1 MMSYTNENEKRN
13 SDGTDYL
20 DCFRGVDRRRTEIT
34 CLAWLV
40 QNLCGSTFMGFSTYF
55 YKQAGLPDVAAFN
68 LSMVQYALGIIG
80 TIGSWFLLS
89 RAGRRA
95 LYLHGSIVLFAL
107 LLIIGLTAIA
117 PATNIPSQWAIG
129 IMLLLFTFIYD
140 LSVGP
145 VCFALITEFSS
156 TRLKTKTIVLA
167 RNVYNVG
174 GIVVNILTTYQLTP
188 SPSGWGW
195 GAKSAFFWAGS
206 CFLCIVWIYFR
217 LPEPKGRTYAEMN
230 VLFERGVS
238 ARKFR
243 DTKLDIFSSD
253 HLAPVSNGGSGS
265 ESGIEKA
272 GVLMVEKIKGIVD
285 TARSR
290 DRRVN

>member
-1 MMSYTNENEKRN
+1 MMSYTNDNEKRI
-13 SDGTDYL
+13 SASTAYL

-34 CLAWLV
+34 SLVWLV

-55 YKQAGLPDVAAFN
+55 YKQAGLPDVAAFD
-68 LSMVQYALGIIG
+68 LTMVQYALGIIG
-80 TIGSWFLLS
+80 TIGSWFLMS
-89 RAGRRA
+89 HAGRRT
-95 LYLHGSIVLFAL
+95 LYLYGSIVLFAL
-107 LLIIGLTAIA
+107 LLIISLTDIA
-117 PATNIPSQWAIG
+117 PATNIPSRWAIG
-129 IMLLLFTFIYD
+129 SMLLLFTFIYD

-145 VCFALITEFSS
+145 VCYALVAEFSS
-156 TRLKTKTIVLA
+156 TRLKTKTSVLA

-174 GIVVNILTTYQLTP
+174 GIVVNILTAHQLTP

-217 LPEPKGRTYAEMN
+217 LPEPKGRTYAEMD

-253 HLAPVSNGGSGS
+253 HLSTVSAGDSSS

-272 GVLMVEKIKGIVD
+272 DVVRVVRVENI
-285 TARSR
+285 
-290 DRRVN
+290 

>member
-1 MMSYTNENEKRN
+1 MMSYTNDNEKRI
-13 SDGTDYL
+13 SASTAYL

-34 CLAWLV
+34 SLVWLV

-55 YKQAGLPDVAAFN
+55 YKQAGLPDVAAFD
-68 LSMVQYALGIIG
+68 LTMVQYALGIIG
-80 TIGSWFLLS
+80 TIGSWFLMS
-89 RAGRRA
+89 HAGRRT
-95 LYLHGSIVLFAL
+95 LYLYGSIVLFAL
-107 LLIIGLTAIA
+107 LLIISLTDIA
-117 PATNIPSQWAIG
+117 PATNIPSRWAIG
-129 IMLLLFTFIYD
+129 SMLLLFTFIYD

-145 VCFALITEFSS
+145 VCYALVAEFSS

-174 GIVVNILTTYQLTP
+174 GIVVNILTAHQLTP

-217 LPEPKGRTYAEMN
+217 LPEPKGRTYAEMD

-253 HLAPVSNGGSGS
+253 HLSTVSAGDSSS

-272 GVLMVEKIKGIVD
+272 DVVRVVRVENI
-285 TARSR
+285 
-290 DRRVN
+290 

>member
-1 MMSYTNENEKRN
+1 
-13 SDGTDYL
+13 
-20 DCFRGVDRRRTEIT
+20 
-34 CLAWLV
+34 
-40 QNLCGSTFMGFSTYF
+40 MGFSTYF

-89 RAGRRA
+89 RAGRRT

-272 GVLMVEKIKGIVD
+272 GVLMVDKIEGIVD